1 MRTYEFIKNYLKKAL
16 QSNVKADIVY
26 IGSILSCKFNVKD
39 KTPFEEQH
47 DVLNRAVYVT
57 DNYTEDYDED
67 YVGSVYSLFIV
78 NVSKC
83 YIMAYLCRT
92 LNRCSIYWS
101 SCKTLVCS
109 CAND

>member
-1 MRTYEFIKNYLKKAL
+1 M

-47 DVLNRAVYVT
+47 DVFDRAVYVT

-67 YVGSVYSLFIV
+67 YVALYILCLLWMSV
-78 NVSKC
+78 N
-83 YIMAYLCRT
+83 AT
-92 LNRCSIYWS
+92 LWHIF
-101 SCKTLVCS
+101 
-109 CAND
+109 AEH